1 VLDAVAA
8 LATGGSPRAAAKL
21 GGSFS
26 ADRAVNASDTLTALK
41 G

>member
-1 VLDAVAA
+1 VAA
-8 LATGGSPRAAAKL
+8 LATGGSPPAAAAL

-26 ADRAVNASDTLTALK
+26 ADRAVNASETLAALK

>member
-1 VLDAVAA
+1 VAA
-8 LATGGSPRAAAKL
+8 AAL

-26 ADRAVNASDTLTALK
+26 ADRAVNASDTLAALK